1 MAGRIG
7 CLAVTT
13 LLNRGAQALLDGAA
27 VSSLNLPPYILGCV
41 VMLQIAPSWI
51 SLTLGPLSSFSSKI
65 KVVWRFGSL
74 RHSLRMFEG

>member
-7 CLAVTT
+7 YSAVTA
-13 LLNRGAQALLDGAA
+13 LLSRGAQTLLDGAA
-27 VSSLNLPPYILGCV
+27 VSSLNLPHYILGCV

-51 SLTLGPLSSFSSKI
+51 SLALGPVSSVCSKI

-74 RHSLRMFEG
+74 RHVNV

>member
-7 CLAVTT
+7 YSAVTA
-13 LLNRGAQALLDGAA
+13 LLNGGAQTLLDGAA
-27 VSSLNLPPYILGCV
+27 VPSLNLPHYILGCV

-51 SLTLGPLSSFSSKI
+51 SLALGPVSSVSSKI

-74 RHSLRMFEG
+74 RHVNV